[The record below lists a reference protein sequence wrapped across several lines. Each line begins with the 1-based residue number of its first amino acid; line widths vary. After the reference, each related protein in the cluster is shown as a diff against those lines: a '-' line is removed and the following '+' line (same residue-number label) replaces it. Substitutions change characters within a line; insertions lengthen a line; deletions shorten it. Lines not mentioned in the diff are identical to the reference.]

1 MNFKDL
7 KSMKLV
13 SLKTGF
19 TALILTATAT
29 LTSGVL
35 AACSKAPV
43 SQTQAPSITA
53 STAASSKQDVAQS
66 HNMGGM
72 NHNMSMDLG
81 PADADYDLRFIDG
94 MSVHHQ
100 GAVNMAKEVLAKSK
114 RPEMKKLATNII
126 AAQNREIN
134 QMKEWR
140 KKWYPK
146 ASSTP
151 MAYHAPMGHMMEM
164 TPEQMQSMMM
174 SMDLGAADS
183 QFDLRF
189 LNAMI
194 PHHEGALVMA
204 EDALKKSKRPEMK
217 KLSQEILTSQ
227 KQEIEQMKQWRKA
240 WYKQ

>member
-1 MNFKDL
+1 
-7 KSMKLV
+7 MKPI

-19 TALILTATAT
+19 AALILTATAA

-35 AACSKAPV
+35 AACSKAP
-43 SQTQAPSITA
+43 SSETPAPNV
-53 STAASSKQDVAQS
+53 TAATEANNKQNVAQG
-66 HNMGGM
+66 GGM
-72 NHNMSMDLG
+72 NHGMNHGTNHDMSMDLG

-94 MSVHHQ
+94 MTVHHQ
-100 GAVNMAKEVLAKSK
+100 GAVNMAKEVLNKSK
-114 RPEMKKLATNII
+114 RPEMKKLATDII

-140 KKWYPK
+140 KAWYPK

-151 MAYHAPMGHMMEM
+151 MAYHAPMGHMMAM

-174 SMDLGAADS
+174 SMDLGAADD

-189 LNAMI
+189 INAMI

-217 KLSQEILTSQ
+217 KLSQEILSSQ
-227 KQEIEQMKQWRKA
+227 KQEIEQMKQWRQA